1 MNNCTFIGR
10 LGKDAELKELG
21 EGKKVL
27 NFSIA
32 VDDGKDKPPVWIDC
46 ARWSEKTGIL
56 PYLKKGTQV
65 AVSGNIGLRKWE
77 TGSTITLRVGD
88 IRLLGERHADN
99 PLAGEWKAN
108 TQTTGNVQTEP
119 IDDLPF

>member
-10 LGKDAELKELG
+10 LGKDAELKELDG
-21 EGKKVL
+21 GKKVL

-32 VDDGKDKPPVWIDC
+32 VDDGKDKPPIWIDC

-77 TGSTITLRVGD
+77 NGASITLRVAD
-88 IRLLGERHADN
+88 VKLLGGGQSEQPNA
-99 PLAGEWKAN
+99 A
-108 TQTTGNVQTEP
+108 VEP
-119 IDDLPF
+119 IESLPF